1 MLNKYARALFT
12 KIFTPVARLLLKLG
26 ISPDVVTVVGT
37 LGVCAGALAFYPRHE
52 FFWGTVAIAPGA
64 ADGDKNR
71 AVEAEVTA
79 LGGHKSLYSDAYYD
93 RETFDRL
100 YGVANQRRVKQETD
114 PDNRL
119 TGLYEKAVN
128 RR

>member
-1 MLNKYARALFT
+1 MRPVWLCPLRARPADLAVV
-12 KIFTPVARLLLKLG
+12 PAASRARPTSTSASG
-26 ISPDVVTVVGT
+26 APSPI
-37 LGVCAGALAFYPRHE
+37 E
-52 FFWGTVAIAPGA
+52 PGA
-64 ADGDKNR
+64 ADGDVNR
-71 AVEAEVTA
+71 AVEAEVTE

-100 YGVANQRRVKQETD
+100 YGVANLDRVKQQTD
-114 PDNRL
+114 PDDRL